1 MLCEVREIEI
11 FSRWFDRDAKN
22 GRVSKVDVEIKPRID
37 SKHLI
42 NQGKR
47 EVQDQDAVD
56 ELINAIAIKNDLV
69 YEVFQQAIWRELF
82 KKPGPPAFFI
92 LVESTEDSL
101 K

>member
-47 EVQDQDAVD
+47 EV
-56 ELINAIAIKNDLV
+56 
-69 YEVFQQAIWRELF
+69 
-82 KKPGPPAFFI
+82 
-92 LVESTEDSL
+92 
-101 K
+101 